1 MRGKRIL
8 INPIDDYCDLKGEL
22 IMAIIQKT
30 GTLHEKAGCIE
41 YKMSEQMARELLKN
55 RKGDETKMK
64 PNDFLCKVVNEN
76 FGLKDLCVNVIR
88 Y

>member
-8 INPIDDYCDLKGEL
+8 IKPIDDYCELKGEE

-41 YKMSEQMARELLKN
+41 YKMPELMARELLKN
-55 RKGDETKMK
+55 RKGDEVKMR
-64 PNDFLCKVVNEN
+64 PNDFLCMVVNEN
-76 FGLKDLCVNVIR
+76 FGLKGHCVNVIR

>member
-8 INPIDDYCDLKGEL
+8 IKPIDDYCNLKGEL
-22 IMAIIQKT
+22 IMAIVTKV
-30 GTLHEKAGCIE
+30 GTLHEKSGNIE
-41 YKMSEQMARELLKN
+41 YKMSDKMARELLKN
-55 RKGDETKMK
+55 RNGDEAKMR

-76 FGLKDLCVNVIR
+76 FGLKGHCVNVIR

>member
-8 INPIDDYCDLKGEL
+8 INPIDDYCNLKGEL
-22 IMAIIQKT
+22 FMAIIQNV
-30 GTLHEKAGCIE
+30 GTLHEKAGYIE
-41 YKMSEQMARELLKN
+41 YKMPEIMARELLKN
-55 RKGDETKMK
+55 RKGNETKMR

-76 FGLKDLCVNVIR
+76 FGLKGHCVNVIR

>member
-1 MRGKRIL
+1 
-8 INPIDDYCDLKGEL
+8 
-22 IMAIIQKT
+22 MAIVTKE

-41 YKMSEQMARELLKN
+41 YKMPDKMARELLKA
-55 RKGDETKMK
+55 RKGDEAKMR

-76 FGLKDLCVNVIR
+76 FGLKGHCVNVIR